1 MVLGC
6 SARYNKLEGK
16 RERYL
21 DRAREVSEL
30 TIPALLP
37 PEGFTS
43 STDLYTPYQSV
54 GARGVNNLASKL
66 LMLLLPPNVPFFRL
80 MPDNETSQELNNNP
94 QVKAEVE
101 SALSKIEREVMDEI
115 EAQAIRVSVFE
126 ALKHLLITGNV
137 LIHLPPTGALK
148 IFPITNY
155 VCRRDPDGKILEIIV
170 KEMVSREEMGG
181 TTPLESQAA
190 VDAQLS
196 NSYSNTDAIPLFTK
210 IVKVEDRYQ
219 VYQEID
225 DVILPDSYGEYPA
238 DSLPWMALRMVR
250 VDGED
255 YGRSFCEEVHGDLKS
270 LEALTQALVEFAAAA
285 SKLVFLVRPNATTR
299 KSDLSD
305 ANNGDVVT
313 GDANDVAV
321 LQTNKYNDMRVVLDS
336 VQRIE
341 ERLKFVFLL
350 NESIQRKADRVTAE
364 EIRFMAEQLEQS
376 LSGVYSLLSVE
387 FQLPLVSVLIKRM
400 QSKGQI
406 PTLPKGAVRPVIVT
420 GTAALGRGNDLQK
433 LKSFLSDLI
442 QLTGASPQSI
452 QRINTGDLIK
462 RLATGHGIEVEG
474 LVRSEQE
481 MAQLMQQMQQ
491 QQMMQTAMVEGVKG
505 AAGPAA
511 KQMIESGGLSQ
522 NVES

>member
-1 MVLGC
+1 MDLGC
-6 SARYNKLEGK
+6 SSRYNKLETK

-101 SALSKIEREVMDEI
+101 AALSKIEREVMDEI

-126 ALKHLLITGNV
+126 ALKHLLVTGNV
-137 LIHLPPTGALK
+137 LIHLPPSGSLK
-148 IFPITNY
+148 IFPITNF
-155 VCRRDPDGKILEIIV
+155 VCRRDPDGRILEIIV
-170 KEMVSREEMGG
+170 KEMVSREAMGG
-181 TTPLESQAA
+181 VNLNSIEGA
-190 VDAQLS
+190 VDIQLE
-196 NSYSNTDAIPLFTK
+196 NSYTNSDDTPLFTK

-225 DVILPDSYGEYPA
+225 DVILPDSFGEYPA

-255 YGRSFCEEVHGDLKS
+255 YGRSFCEEVQGDLKS

-313 GDANDVAV
+313 GDVNDVAV

-341 ERLKFVFLL
+341 ER
-350 NESIQRKADRVTAE
+350 
-364 EIRFMAEQLEQS
+364 
-376 LSGVYSLLSVE
+376 
-387 FQLPLVSVLIKRM
+387 
-400 QSKGQI
+400 
-406 PTLPKGAVRPVIVT
+406 
-420 GTAALGRGNDLQK
+420 
-433 LKSFLSDLI
+433 
-442 QLTGASPQSI
+442 
-452 QRINTGDLIK
+452 
-462 RLATGHGIEVEG
+462 
-474 LVRSEQE
+474 
-481 MAQLMQQMQQ
+481 
-491 QQMMQTAMVEGVKG
+491 
-505 AAGPAA
+505 
-511 KQMIESGGLSQ
+511 
-522 NVES
+522 